1 MLLGVTL
8 LRKKYPLAKYL
19 CVLLIVGG
27 VALFLYKPNKSSTV
41 ADDHVFGFGEI
52 LLVRSQRLASPSIFI
67 FFFLDCD
74 LVVPAVQLVSLT
86 LDGLTGV
93 AQDHMR
99 SRFQTSANHM
109 MLNVNLWSILVLGL
123 GESLLSLLPPR

>member
-27 VALFLYKPNKSSTV
+27 VALFLYKPNKSSSVT
-41 ADDHVFGFGEI
+41 DEHVFGFGEI
-52 LLVRSQRLASPSIFI
+52 LLVSLQPLARPPVG
-67 FFFLDCD
+67 FFLRCD
-74 LVVPAVQLVSLT
+74 LVVSAVQLVSLT

-123 GESLLSLLPPR
+123 GESLL

>member
-1 MLLGVTL
+1 MV
-8 LRKKYPLAKYL
+8 
-19 CVLLIVGG
+19 
-27 VALFLYKPNKSSTV
+27 S
-41 ADDHVFGFGEI
+41 
-52 LLVRSQRLASPSIFI
+52 
-67 FFFLDCD
+67 
-74 LVVPAVQLVSLT
+74 AVQLVSLT

-123 GESLLSLLPPR
+123 GESLL